1 MEMKLSR
8 GTTTRALLLVGVV
21 LLSNCATIDL
31 EPPSLT
37 LVNLQ
42 PTEATLFETT
52 LLVKLRVSNP
62 NPEPLTFEGASFKLT
77 LEGHKVGRGLTAD
90 TVTVE
95 RFGTEV
101 IEATFHVSNASLL
114 LRLQGILE
122 AKTINYG
129 VTGKLY
135 VQQSGQSHKLK
146 VQSEGRLELDPTPLD
161 SVSGP

>member
-1 MEMKLSR
+1 MEMKLPP

-21 LLSNCATIDL
+21 LLSNCATVDL

-90 TVTVE
+90 TVTVD

-114 LRLQGILE
+114 LRLQEVLE
-122 AKTINYG
+122 AKTVTYG
-129 VTGKLY
+129 VTGKLHIL
-135 VQQSGQSHKLK
+135 QSGNSQKLK
-146 VQSEGRLELDPTPLD
+146 VESSGQLDLNTTGAEP
-161 SVSGP
+161 S